1 MEKLEVKIVYK
12 KKASLASFFIHNL
25 SEVLKPA
32 CSVACKEGKK
42 DPAPGLNIE
51 IKYPDEDEIFGEIS
65 AANLIC
71 GKAQD
76 GPLPFF
82 GKSLEVDHWIELI
95 TGEF

>member
-1 MEKLEVKIVYK
+1 
-12 KKASLASFFIHNL
+12 
-25 SEVLKPA
+25 
-32 CSVACKEGKK
+32 
-42 DPAPGLNIE
+42 LNIE

-71 GKAQD
+71 EQAQH

-82 GKSLEVDHWIELI
+82 GKSLAVDHWIELI